1 MHNLF
6 KRNIVLILTVI
17 LLSGVAFPFSSVET
31 TFQQGNEYYQQKKY
45 EKAIETYEDLVK
57 SGYEG
62 ASLYYNLGNAYYKTA
77 KIGYAIL
84 YYEKALKLSPGD
96 DDITHNLNLANLKII
111 DKVESLPEFLLF
123 QWWEGLLSFFSTSG
137 WTITAYIFYL
147 VLIFSI
153 GCYFFV
159 MNPLRQK
166 IILVTGIVALCL
178 FLATT
183 VLLTVKLN
191 RELNVKKGI
200 IVQNVV
206 NVKLSPDSGSNDAFI
221 VHEGLKVTV
230 EDKVDNWIKVRLRD
244 GKIGWVP
251 KMDLKVI

>member
-1 MHNLF
+1 MHSLF
-6 KRNIVLILTVI
+6 KKNMILILTVI
-17 LLSGVAFPFSSVET
+17 LMSCISNSFASEGT
-31 TFQQGNEYYQQKKY
+31 IFQQGNEYYQQKQY
-45 EKAIETYEDLVK
+45 DKAIETYQKLVQ

-62 ASLYYNLGNAYYKTA
+62 ASLYYNLGNAYYRRGKV
-77 KIGYAIL
+77 GFAIL

-96 DDITHNLNLANLKII
+96 DDIIHNLDIANLKII
-111 DKVESLPEFLLF
+111 DKVESFPEFFLF
-123 QWWEGLLSFFSTSG
+123 QWWEGLLSFFSSSG

-166 IILVTGIVALCL
+166 IILVTGLVALFL
-178 FLATT
+178 FVATA

-191 RELNVKKGI
+191 RELNAKDGI
-200 IVQNVV
+200 IVENTV
-206 NVKLSPDSGSNDAFI
+206 NVKISPDFGSNDAFI
-221 VHEGLKVTV
+221 VHEGLKVAL
-230 EDKVDNWIKVRLRD
+230 EDKVDNWIKVRLQD

-251 KMDLKVI
+251 DEDVKII